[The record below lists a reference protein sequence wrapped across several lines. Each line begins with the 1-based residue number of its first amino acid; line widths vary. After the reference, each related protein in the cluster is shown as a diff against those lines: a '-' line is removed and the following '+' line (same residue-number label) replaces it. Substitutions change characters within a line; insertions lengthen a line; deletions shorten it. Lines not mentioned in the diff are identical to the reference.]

1 MSNIQLENGRIN
13 HEGLNGI
20 ADHLR
25 ALAIANKNI
34 DSIKT
39 RLSGIDESDIGPYRR
54 THDAL
59 RAWRKSQRRITE
71 SLSVLRR
78 EEKELNRMRSR
89 FESEEL
95 LKMLSAEVSKSDLQ
109 VLRVMS
115 QAKAEQRLQEILEEA
130 VKNG

>member
-39 RLSGIDESDIGPYRR
+39 RLAEIDESDIGRYRR

-109 VLRVMS
+109 VLRVMA

-130 VKNG
+130 VNNG